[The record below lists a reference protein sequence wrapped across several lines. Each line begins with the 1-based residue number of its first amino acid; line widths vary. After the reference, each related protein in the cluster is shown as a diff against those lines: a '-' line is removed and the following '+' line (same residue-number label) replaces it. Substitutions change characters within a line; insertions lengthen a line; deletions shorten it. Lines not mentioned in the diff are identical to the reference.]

1 MKCPFI
7 RLFVPQDTDEY
18 DYYLTVISIWPLCLF
33 ISFMVLIFEVLC
45 ISEGLFLYVCSIC
58 FICVC
63 VSEESGGSLTAE
75 ALEINTL

>member
-33 ISFMVLIFEVLC
+33 ISFMVLILEVLC
-45 ISEGLFLYVCSIC
+45 IRAKVCFFMFAVFVLYVS
-58 FICVC
+58 VC
-63 VSEESGGSLTAE
+63 LRNQEDH
-75 ALEINTL
+75 